1 MEIGYPPFLEAIES
15 FRKFLMEQG
24 QTDKIIWID
33 VEDVVLVNYKIWIN
47 KIDFA
52 KNYYK
57 AEEKYNLGTN
67 KMLGIEL
74 SAICRLGDN
83 ICCYV
88 FVPNDKEDALNHLM
102 LGNLKLAVPQKL
114 PVAKQVWFSWQWKL
128 LKKQDSKHKSF
139 LFHID

>member
-1 MEIGYPPFLEAIES
+1 MENVYPTFLEATES

-24 QTDKIIWID
+24 QTDKIVWID
-33 VEDVVLVNYKIWIN
+33 VEDVVLVNYKIWTN

-83 ICCYV
+83 ICSHV

-102 LGNLKLAVPQKL
+102 LGNLKLAVPQNC
-114 PVAKQVWFSWQWKL
+114 PL
-128 LKKQDSKHKSF
+128 LNKFGF
-139 LFHID
+139 LGNGNC